1 MKRFRSIVLVLA
13 VVCSFGMHSLL
24 FFRVFSIEKETESS
38 KPTSYRVTLKYFS
51 APAEVRQEQPKRR
64 LKKEK
69 RKQKPEKEIVE
80 KKEQQP
86 VVQEEVL
93 VQDESDIQNESIEE
107 DAPELVV
114 EGEIDGS
121 TEAVE
126 SDQSE
131 NLSGDQSRED
141 IRYSEAVEG
150 LRSRIMKNK
159 IYPQV
164 ARKRNLE
171 GVVQV
176 LLTLD
181 AQGHLL
187 ELSVLESSGSK
198 ILDKAALS
206 LIKKVLPYD
215 HGLGQE
221 FSVKIPIRYDLS

>member
-80 KKEQQP
+80 KEEQL
-86 VVQEEVL
+86 VVQEDVL
-93 VQDESDIQNESIEE
+93 VQDESDLQIESMEE
-107 DAPELVV
+107 DAPELDV
-114 EGEIDGS
+114 EGEDDGNM
-121 TEAVE
+121 EAVE
-126 SDQSE
+126 SEQSE
-131 NLSGDQSRED
+131 NMSSAQSRQD

-150 LRSRIMKNK
+150 LRRRIMKNK

-164 ARKRNLE
+164 ARKRNIE

-181 AQGHLL
+181 AQGQLL
-187 ELSVLESSGSK
+187 ELTILESSGSK

>member
-1 MKRFRSIVLVLA
+1 
-13 VVCSFGMHSLL
+13 MHSLL
-24 FFRVFSIEKETESS
+24 FFRIFSIEKETESS

-51 APAEVRQEQPKRR
+51 AAAEVQKEQPKKR

-69 RKQKPEKEIVE
+69 RKQKSEKEII

-93 VQDESDIQNESIEE
+93 VQDESEIQNESMEE
-107 DAPELVV
+107 DTPKFAV
-114 EGEIDGS
+114 EGEIDGNI
-121 TEAVE
+121 EAIE
-126 SDQSE
+126 GDQSE
-131 NLSGDQSRED
+131 NLSGAQSKED
-141 IRYSEAVEG
+141 IRYIEAVEG

-164 ARKRNLE
+164 ARKRNIE
-171 GVVQV
+171 GVVQL

-181 AQGHLL
+181 AQGQLL
-187 ELSVLESSGSK
+187 ELSILESSGNK

-206 LIKKVLPYD
+206 LIKKVLPYE

>member
-1 MKRFRSIVLVLA
+1 MKRFRSIVLLVA
-13 VVCSFGMHSLL
+13 VVCSLGMHSLL

-38 KPTSYRVTLKYFS
+38 KPTSYRVTLTYFS
-51 APAEVRQEQPKRR
+51 APAEVRQEQPKKR

-80 KKEQQP
+80 KNGQP

-93 VQDESDIQNESIEE
+93 VQDESDIQNESMEE

-114 EGEIDGS
+114 EGDIDEN
-121 TEAVE
+121 TETIE
-126 SDQSE
+126 RDQSE
-131 NLSGDQSRED
+131 SLSDAQSRDD

-164 ARKRNLE
+164 ARKRNIE

-181 AQGHLL
+181 AQGQLL

>member
-1 MKRFRSIVLVLA
+1 M
-13 VVCSFGMHSLL
+13 
-24 FFRVFSIEKETESS
+24 
-38 KPTSYRVTLKYFS
+38 
-51 APAEVRQEQPKRR
+51 
-64 LKKEK
+64 KKEK

-80 KKEQQP
+80 KEEQL
-86 VVQEEVL
+86 VVQEDVL
-93 VQDESDIQNESIEE
+93 VQDESDLQIESMEE
-107 DAPELVV
+107 DAPELDV
-114 EGEIDGS
+114 EGEDDGNM
-121 TEAVE
+121 EAVE
-126 SDQSE
+126 SEQSE
-131 NLSGDQSRED
+131 NMSSAQSRQD

-150 LRSRIMKNK
+150 LRRRIMKNK

-164 ARKRNLE
+164 ARKRNIE

-181 AQGHLL
+181 AQGQLL
-187 ELSVLESSGSK
+187 ELTILESSGSK